1 MNAEEIKRAV
11 VIGAGVMGS
20 SIALV
25 FARAGIE
32 TALVDVD
39 EARLEHALD
48 SIRSSLSVLAGAGE
62 ADGGDTED
70 IVARVR
76 PSTDLEAAS
85 TGAQFI
91 VEAVPEVPEVK
102 QEIFSRLEAAVA
114 DDAVIA
120 SNTSG
125 LDIYSFA
132 ELERP
137 GRLVIAHWYNPPH
150 IIPLVEVVPG
160 PETDPEVVELTAAL
174 MQRLGKVPVV
184 MKGFTRSFIVNKIQN
199 MMSLAIFDLLSS
211 GLVTPED
218 IDKAVKNSLGIRLPI
233 IGVVQSLDFTGLD
246 LTRDIAASFGL
257 TNAVIDEKVEKGEL
271 GAKAGKGFYDYGGRG
286 ELEICEKRDRL
297 FLEMLGRLKEMGAFE
312 QI

>member
-1 MNAEEIKRAV
+1 VNPEEIKRAV
-11 VIGAGVMGS
+11 VVGAGVMGS

-32 TALVDVD
+32 TGLVDVD
-39 EARLEHALD
+39 DARLEHALD
-48 SIRSSLSVLAGAGE
+48 SIRSSLAVLADAGKVAGRE
-62 ADGGDTED
+62 TEE
-70 IVARVR
+70 IVARVH
-76 PSTDLEAAS
+76 PSTDLETAS
-85 TGAQFI
+85 AGAEFA

-102 QEIFSRLEAAVA
+102 QEIFERLEAAVGG
-114 DDAVIA
+114 DAVIA

-125 LDIYSFA
+125 LDIYGFA
-132 ELERP
+132 ELEKP

-160 PETDPEVVELTAAL
+160 PETTPEVVGLTAAL
-174 MQRLGKVPVV
+174 MERLGKVPVV

-199 MMSLAIFDLLSS
+199 MMSLAIFDLLAS

-218 IDKAVKNSLGIRLPI
+218 IDKAVKHSLGIRLPV

-271 GAKAGKGFYDYGGRG
+271 GAKAGKGFYDYGGRC

-297 FLEMLGRLKEMGAFE
+297 FLEMLERLGEIGAFE
-312 QI
+312 PI